1 MTFVIVQSDQSLRC
15 DQPVQIERKR
25 GACGEV
31 LAVFVFPA
39 WDILSESKCVEKP
52 YSIPKMG
59 FRRGISRNLQK
70 TSEPEET
77 STKSAERSHQGGVF
91 LSGLS
96 VQSGNSAVGIGVFG
110 WFFGQ
115 VLVPRE
121 VNCHS

>member
-1 MTFVIVQSDQSLRC
+1 MTFVIALIDQSKGVTSQSRSNK
-15 DQPVQIERKR
+15 KR
-25 GACGEV
+25 GASGEV
-31 LAVFVFPA
+31 LAAFVFPA